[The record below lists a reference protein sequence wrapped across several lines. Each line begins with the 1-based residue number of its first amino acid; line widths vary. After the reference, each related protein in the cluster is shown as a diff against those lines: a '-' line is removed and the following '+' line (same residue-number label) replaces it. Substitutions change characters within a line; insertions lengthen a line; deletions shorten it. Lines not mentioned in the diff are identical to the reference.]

1 MNSRTA
7 WLLLR
12 VAQWGDATACAAEV
26 QAICQCHSHKD
37 LPHDGHLAAKDNSV
51 SNLEGR

>member
-12 VAQWGDATACAAEV
+12 VAQWGGASVRAAEV
-26 QAICQCHSHKD
+26 QAIWQCHSHKD

-51 SNLEGR
+51 SNIEGK